1 MTQKNSGKT
10 KITRPLSLFLAVI
23 LLVIAPGIPSYADT
37 ALSNDTDNPSVTPQ
51 EDSLPANP
59 VHHCTYNGNKEN
71 TANWEKDAA
80 TWSYIYFG
88 SYPQTEVTDAATMAA
103 IDNAIAQKRGV
114 RKSCTD
120 VWVNNTK
127 YRRILAGKFA
137 GYIEDT
143 YRYFKWQPIK
153 WKVLDNNDNGA
164 LFVQAVRALDCI
176 QYFDNLNFPDTT
188 TYSWEISSI
197 RSWLNR
203 SFYRDAFSKEE
214 QNAICAWNV
223 INNEKNPYC
232 DTNGG
237 KDTTDKVYLL
247 SIKEAT
253 NARYGFCDID
263 GSSLSRQ
270 TRPSAYAHA
279 RGALKDTDPM
289 YGCCTLWWL
298 RSIGWNKDDNEDTP
312 SAALID
318 QYGSVYNGYTYDGQ
332 GVAPAIHIQ
341 ASSSLWS
348 PAEPDN
354 DAKTEVAGI
363 EIGVPSYEL
372 AAGKSVKLSV
382 DIEPKTAVN
391 KNVIWVTSNSKYATV
406 DKNNKLTLKKAGAG
420 KSVDITA
427 IAADGS
433 GTTSGYGCEITI
445 MKHAVKRIK
454 LSASSKTV
462 KAGKS
467 VKIKATVKTT
477 GKNANTTLKWTSS
490 NKKYATVTDTG
501 KVKAKKAG
509 KNKRVTITARATD
522 GTNKK
527 AKIKLKIK

>member
-1 MTQKNSGKT
+1 M
-10 KITRPLSLFLAVI
+10 
-23 LLVIAPGIPSYADT
+23 
-37 ALSNDTDNPSVTPQ
+37 
-51 EDSLPANP
+51 
-59 VHHCTYNGNKEN
+59 
-71 TANWEKDAA
+71 
-80 TWSYIYFG
+80 
-88 SYPQTEVTDAATMAA
+88 
-103 IDNAIAQKRGV
+103 
-114 RKSCTD
+114 
-120 VWVNNTK
+120 
-127 YRRILAGKFA
+127 
-137 GYIEDT
+137 
-143 YRYFKWQPIK
+143 
-153 WKVLDNNDNGA
+153 
-164 LFVQAVRALDCI
+164 
-176 QYFDNLNFPDTT
+176 
-188 TYSWEISSI
+188 
-197 RSWLNR
+197 
-203 SFYRDAFSKEE
+203 
-214 QNAICAWNV
+214 